1 MVKITNGKSH
11 QDANFLWYLL
21 MVMKKLFLTFF
32 LILYSFSSLA
42 DGRCSEERKQWIE
55 FYKKDFAQN
64 FSKIEYA
71 DNPCFI
77 EIISQEFNAN
87 AESLITSNQGNL
99 NIWNNLDVT
108 NDINW
113 VPEYFE
119 LDAKDDYLYGAQYFA
134 SKKYDEAAIFLSDF
148 LENNTDDKLLPK
160 AQFLYAETFRF
171 RDDYIEAAY
180 QYLNG
185 YEKYEDSEFTPIN
198 TIRLGEMFIK
208 INYFEK
214 GCEIINNVQNE
225 EPKVSDDIYLEAE
238 NLIKQYGCP
247 KIVNTDSDIKL
258 TNIIRDSKNL
268 LK

>member
-1 MVKITNGKSH
+1 MMEMKILRPFGI
-11 QDANFLWYLL
+11 
-21 MVMKKLFLTFF
+21 VMMSKKLNLIVYIFLFF
-32 LILYSFSSLA
+32 TTNLFALEN
-42 DGRCSEERKQWIE
+42 CTKVRKQWIE

-119 LDAKDDYLYGAQYFA
+119 LDAKEDYLYGAQYFA

-171 RDDYIEAAY
+171 RDDYIEAAT
-180 QYLNG
+180 QFLTG
-185 YEKYEDSEFTPIN
+185 YEKFMESEFTPLN
-198 TIRLGEMFIK
+198 VMRLGEMMIK
-208 INYFEK
+208 IDYPET
-214 GCEIINNVQNE
+214 GCELLNNVQNE
-225 EPKVSDDIYLEAE
+225 VPPVNDEIYLETEQLMKTYKCPKVVTTDGEIMLA
-238 NLIKQYGCP
+238 NLIKDTK
-247 KIVNTDSDIKL
+247 KILN
-258 TNIIRDSKNL
+258 
-268 LK
+268 

>member
-1 MVKITNGKSH
+1 MKLIN
-11 QDANFLWYLL
+11 YILL
-21 MVMKKLFLTFF
+21 LFLF
-32 LILYSFSSLA
+32 IGNSFVSA
-42 DGRCSEERKQWIE
+42 DERCTEKRKQWIE

-119 LDAKDDYLYGAQYFA
+119 IDAKEDYIYGAQYFA

>member
-1 MVKITNGKSH
+1 MS
-11 QDANFLWYLL
+11 
-21 MVMKKLFLTFF
+21 KKLNLIIFIFVFF
-32 LILYSFSSLA
+32 TTNLFA
-42 DGRCSEERKQWIE
+42 VENCSEERKQWVE
-55 FYKKDFAQN
+55 FYKKEFAQN
-64 FSKIEYA
+64 FYEINYGDDPCLISVVSIKFSKNDEKV
-71 DNPCFI
+71 FI
-77 EIISQEFNAN
+77 SESQNVNQEIIQKLPND
-87 AESLITSNQGNL
+87 L
-99 NIWNNLDVT
+99 
-108 NDINW
+108 DINW

-198 TIRLGEMFIK
+198 TLRLGEMFIK

-225 EPKVSDDIYLEAE
+225 DPKVSDDIYLEAE

-247 KIVNTDSDIKL
+247 KIVNTDSDTKL
-258 TNIIRDSKNL
+258 ANIIRDSKNL

>member
-1 MVKITNGKSH
+1 
-11 QDANFLWYLL
+11 
-21 MVMKKLFLTFF
+21 MKKTFLIFF
-32 LILYSFSSLA
+32 LILYSFPSLT
-42 DGRCSEERKQWIE
+42 DENCTVERKQWIE
-55 FYKKDFAQN
+55 FYKQDFARN
-64 FSKIEYA
+64 FNKIEYGS
-71 DNPCFI
+71 DPCLVS
-77 EIISQEFNAN
+77 IISQEYKGDV
-87 AESLITSNQGNL
+87 ESLLIGTKENSTQ
-99 NIWNNLDVT
+99 NILNNLSDKR
-108 NDINW
+108 DINW

-119 LDAKDDYLYGAQYFA
+119 LDAKEDYLYGAQYFA

>member
-1 MVKITNGKSH
+1 
-11 QDANFLWYLL
+11 
-21 MVMKKLFLTFF
+21 MKKILLILFLV
-32 LILYSFSSLA
+32 LYSFSSLA
-42 DGRCSEERKQWIE
+42 DERCTKERKQWVE

-77 EIISQEFNAN
+77 EIITQEYKGN
-87 AESLITSNQGNL
+87 AESIISTSKQNIFSNL
-99 NIWNNLDVT
+99 ETVQ
-108 NDINW
+108 DINW

-119 LDAKDDYLYGAQYFA
+119 LDAKEDYLYGVQYFA

-148 LENNTDDKLLPK
+148 LENNTYDKLLPK

-238 NLIKQYGCP
+238 SLIKQYGCP
-247 KIVNTDSDIKL
+247 KVVNTDSDIKF

-268 LK
+268 LI